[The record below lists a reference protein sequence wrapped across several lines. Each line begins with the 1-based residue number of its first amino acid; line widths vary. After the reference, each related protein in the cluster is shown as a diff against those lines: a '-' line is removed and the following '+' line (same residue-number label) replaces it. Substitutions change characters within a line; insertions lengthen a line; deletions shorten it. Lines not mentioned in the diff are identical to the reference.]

1 MQKYLTLIVLAV
13 GLLIGVV
20 AVSALR
26 SSASG
31 NARQMTE
38 PETARENT
46 DSAATITPDD
56 AAGRVPVIVELF
68 TSEGCSSCP
77 PADDNL
83 ARLERTQ
90 PIAGAEVIALGQHV
104 DYWNRLGW
112 TDPFSSQAF
121 SQRQGRYSEAFG
133 RDGVYTPQMI
143 VDGQTEFAG
152 GNQGMARTAITKAA
166 QMPKA
171 TVGLKLADGATA
183 GNNSVT
189 FDVSVANLPA
199 VRANDAAEVWLA
211 ITESNLRTD
220 VPRGENAGR
229 SLAHT
234 AVVRQMVGVGV
245 ADARAGAVSTAQ
257 TVATLEGNWRRKNL
271 RAVVFVQERDSR
283 RILGAASL
291 KLAGE

>member
-13 GLLIGVV
+13 GLLIGAV

-26 SSASG
+26 SSASS
-31 NARQMTE
+31 NARRTIE
-38 PETARENT
+38 PETARGNH
-46 DSAATITPDD
+46 DNAAATTPDD

-143 VDGQTEFAG
+143 VDGQAEFAG

-166 QMPKA
+166 QTPKA

-183 GNNSVT
+183 DNGSVK
-189 FDVSVANLPA
+189 FDVSVAKLPA

-245 ADARAGAVSTAQ
+245 ADSRAGAVSTAQ
-257 TVATLEGNWRRKNL
+257 TVATLDRNWRRKNL

-291 KLAGE
+291 KLANE